1 MSGKSTYLRQLAI
14 TVLMAHCGS
23 FVPAK
28 SANLPIVDR
37 IFSRVGA
44 QDEIA
49 AGRSTFMVEMTET
62 ATILN
67 NCTQDS
73 LVIFDEVGRG
83 TSTEDGLA
91 IAQSVIEFLYDNDQ
105 GCPLT
110 VFATH
115 YRELTDTTAHMAGV
129 INRSV
134 AVSNENG
141 VITFLH
147 QIVDGSA
154 DGSYGVHV
162 ASLAGLPKEVIQ
174 RAEVLLEA
182 SHPKREILS
191 PIDSHLS
198 KPEEQQLTKDLEAMI
213 EKLKEIAPD
222 SLTPREALEILY
234 ELHREVGELQ
244 GHD

>member
-1 MSGKSTYLRQLAI
+1 
-14 TVLMAHCGS
+14 
-23 FVPAK
+23 
-28 SANLPIVDR
+28 
-37 IFSRVGA
+37 
-44 QDEIA
+44 
-49 AGRSTFMVEMTET
+49 MVEMTET

-67 NCTQDS
+67 NCTRDS

-91 IAQSVIEFLYDNDQ
+91 IAQSVIEFLYNNDQ

-115 YRELTDTTAHMAGV
+115 YQELTDTTAHMTGV
-129 INRSV
+129 VNRSV

-174 RAEVLLEA
+174 RAEVLLET
-182 SHPKREILS
+182 SHPKREIPP
-191 PIDSHLS
+191 PIDSHFAE
-198 KPEEQQLTKDLEAMI
+198 PQEQQLPKDIEAMI
-213 EKLKEIAPD
+213 EKLKGIAPD

-234 ELHREVGELQ
+234 ELRREVGEL
-244 GHD
+244 